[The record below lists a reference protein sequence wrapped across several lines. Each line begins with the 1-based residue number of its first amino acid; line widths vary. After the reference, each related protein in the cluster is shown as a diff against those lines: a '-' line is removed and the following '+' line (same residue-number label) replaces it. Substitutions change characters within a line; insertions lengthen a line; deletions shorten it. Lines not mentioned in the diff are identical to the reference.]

1 MRTTELLLF
10 VVFLAVSIAAPARAD
25 VSDRIARVIPILPGT
40 PVSVQI
46 TIGHL
51 LVSGWDR
58 NDVSVEIVRRA
69 PDPQQLA
76 LIPAHVEQGADGVVV
91 RAVQADGGHDARLR
105 TDVVLRVP
113 SIAQLRDVAVFE
125 GRIELEDLRGAC
137 AARLER
143 GEITG
148 MRLSGAVRLE
158 TAIGNIRLAAVTL
171 SPRGMMRLRTFNGD
185 VALELTSTPAHARI
199 LALSL
204 GGSITSDIPLA
215 LKPRW
220 GPRFGEATLG
230 NGEPVIS
237 IDVVNG
243 NVAITVAR
251 SRQ

>member
-1 MRTTELLLF
+1 M
-10 VVFLAVSIAAPARAD
+10 AAASPAWAD

-58 NDVSVEIVRRA
+58 NEVSVEIVRRA
-69 PDPQQLA
+69 ADTQQLA
-76 LIPAHVEQGADGVVV
+76 LIPVHVAQGADGVVV

-105 TDVVLRVP
+105 ADVVIRVP
-113 SIAQLRDVAVFE
+113 SITQLRDVAVFE
-125 GRIELEDLRGAC
+125 GRIELADLRGAC
-137 AARLER
+137 SARLER

-148 MRLSGAVRLE
+148 TRLSGAVRLE
-158 TAIGNIRLAAVTL
+158 TAMGNIRLAAATL
-171 SPRGMMRLRTFNGD
+171 SPGGMLRLRAFNGD
-185 VALELTSTPAHARI
+185 VALELASTPPHARI
-199 LALSL
+199 LALSM
-204 GGSITSDIPLA
+204 GGTITSDIPLA
-215 LKPRW
+215 LKQRW

-243 NVAITVAR
+243 DVAITVAR
-251 SRQ
+251 ARQ

>member
-215 LKPRW
+215 LKQRW

-251 SRQ
+251 ARQ